1 MAQHAYAWLRQLL
14 AHREKAALSF
24 HTPGA
29 KSGAWGRAPVEGSVD
44 DLRALDLTELSDTD
58 DLHAPQGA
66 LSVLQERAAALWGAK
81 EALPLVNG
89 ATAGVAASVA
99 WLANAVPSLTVGR
112 NAHLSVLTGLLYAD
126 AMPHWQP
133 VSYLTAFDVPLPPRP
148 ETNAFAT
155 YPTYEGIYPL
165 PATLSSRPT
174 ALDAAHGALL
184 RLLGAPL
191 GGEAVT
197 VMGAHKQLPSP
208 TQTAWL
214 LIEKKASALPPLVLL
229 KAWLDLLQTT
239 SPSALLLAG
248 MEEAVEQL
256 REDGLHI
263 LQRSAVEAEA
273 FRREVATLDQVAVLL
288 PQALPPGYGLD
299 PFKLLVRVDRCGLT
313 ARQAASILE
322 RQGIFAEYAYGVNLL
337 FSLTP
342 ADDAGTRWRLFHAL
356 GQLPRGDHRWSSLP
370 QPPESELVMA
380 PREAWLARKE
390 IVPLQ
395 QAQGRVAAT
404 YVAPYPPGLPL
415 LWPGEKMT
423 SEIIEY
429 LIRLKEVGAAFH
441 AGVSQPFE
449 AFAVVA

>member
-29 KSGAWGRAPVEGSVD
+29 KGGAWGRAPIEGSID

-66 LSVLQERAAALWGAK
+66 LSVLQERAAALWGVK

-89 ATAGVAASVA
+89 ATAGVGASVA
-99 WLANAVPSLTVGR
+99 WLASAGSSLTVGR
-112 NAHLSVLTGLLYAD
+112 NAHLSVLGGLLYVD

-133 VSYLTAFDVPLPPRP
+133 VSSLTAFDVPLPPRP
-148 ETNAFAT
+148 EKNAFAT
-155 YPTYEGIYPL
+155 YPTYEGLYPL
-165 PATLSSRPT
+165 SATLSNRPT

-184 RLLGAPL
+184 RLLGVPL
-191 GGEAVT
+191 SGEAVT
-197 VMGAHKQLPSP
+197 VMGGHKQLPSP

-214 LIEKKASALPPLVLL
+214 LIEKTAGAWPALPML

-248 MEEAVEQL
+248 LEEAVEQL
-256 REDGLHI
+256 REEGMQT
-263 LQRSAVEAEA
+263 LQRSATEAEA
-273 FRREVATLDQVAVLL
+273 FRREVATLDQVDVLL

-322 RQGIFAEYAYGVNLL
+322 REGIFAEYAYGVNLL

-342 ADDAGTRWRLFHAL
+342 ADDAGTRWRLFRAL
-356 GQLPRGDHRWSSLP
+356 GQLPQGDHRWPSLP
-370 QPPESELVMA
+370 QLPASEPAMT

-390 IVPLQ
+390 VLPLR
-395 QAQGRVAAT
+395 QARGRTAAT
-404 YVAPYPPGLPL
+404 YLAPYPPGLPL
-415 LWPGEKMT
+415 LWPGEKLT
-423 SEIIEY
+423 TEIIEY
-429 LIRLKEVGAAFH
+429 LICLKEVGAAFH
-441 AGVSQPFE
+441 AGVPQPFE
-449 AFAVVA
+449 TFAVVA